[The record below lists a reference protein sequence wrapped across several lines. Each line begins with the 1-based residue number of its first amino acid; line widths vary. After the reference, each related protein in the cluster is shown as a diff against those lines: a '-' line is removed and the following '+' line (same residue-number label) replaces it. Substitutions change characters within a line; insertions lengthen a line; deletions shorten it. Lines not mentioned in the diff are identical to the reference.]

1 MFHIVEFRRVA
12 QMADYVKTN
21 GLSVAEDLYMFVGAE
36 ALPGTGIQEEAFWAG
51 AADLIQ
57 QFSPQVKELLAT
69 RERLQEQIDEF
80 HRSRAGEQ
88 TDAGAYED
96 FLRSIGYLVDEPGEF
111 TITAAGVDLEIAT
124 ISGPQ
129 LVVPLL
135 NARFAANAANARW
148 GSLYDALYGTDVI
161 DEADGRTR
169 SGGYNPVRGEAVV
182 ARGRQFLDDYIGL
195 TAGSHADVTGYRIAE
210 GVLVAEMPDGPAW
223 LAEPGQFAGYRGSVE
238 EPEAV
243 LFVHH
248 GLHVE
253 IQLDRSD
260 PIGSNDLAGVK
271 DIVLESAL
279 TTIMDLEDSVAA
291 VDAADKVAGYRNW
304 LQLMQGSLTAEV
316 AKGSGSYI
324 RRLNPDRAYTA
335 PDGSELVLPG
345 RSLLLI
351 RQVGH
356 LMTSDAVLDAAGAP
370 VPEEILDA
378 LFTGLGSVHDL
389 RGPHAGR
396 NSRTGSVYIVKPK
409 MHGPAE
415 VAVACALLAGAE
427 TVLGLQPRTLKIGVM
442 DEERRTSSNL
452 KACIW
457 EARDRVAFINTGFL
471 DRTGDEIHTSMLAG
485 PMVRKADMRNSSWIQ
500 AYEDANVDVG
510 LECGFSGR
518 AQIGKGMWAA
528 PDNMANMLAE
538 KGAHP
543 LAGADCAWV
552 PSPTAATL
560 HAIHYHQVDVD
571 AQQVRLAGKRRSTLR
586 QLLTIPVGDPSGWT
600 PEARQNELD
609 NNIQSTLGY
618 VVRWVN
624 DGVGCSK
631 VPDIQGTALME
642 DRATCRISSQ
652 HVSNWLLHG
661 IVTREEVEASLRRMA
676 AVVDEQNALDPG
688 YLPMSPAF
696 DTEAFLAARELVL
709 DGAVQPSGYTEPVLH
724 RGRAKQKQIE
734 NFAGSAS

>member
-1 MFHIVEFRRVA
+1 ME
-12 QMADYVKTN
+12 TN
-21 GLSVAEDLYMFVGAE
+21 GLSVAEELYAFVRDE
-36 ALPGTGIQEEAFWAG
+36 ALPGTGIEMEAFWAG
-51 AADLIQ
+51 AAGLIAE
-57 QFSPQVKELLAT
+57 FSPRVRELLDT
-69 RERLQEQIDEF
+69 RDRMQQQIDEY
-80 HRSRAGEQ
+80 HLSR
-88 TDAGAYED
+88 GATPVDPDDYED
-96 FLRSIGYLVDEPGEF
+96 FLRSIGYLVEEPGAF
-111 TITAAGVDLEIAT
+111 TITTDRVDPEIAT
-124 ISGPQ
+124 VSGPQ

-161 DEADGRTR
+161 DDAEGREHT
-169 SGGYNPVRGEAVV
+169 GGYNPVRGAAVV
-182 ARGRQFLDDYIGL
+182 ARGRQFLDEHTRL
-195 TAGSHADVTGYRIAE
+195 TAGSHADVTVYRIAD
-210 GVLVAEMPDGPAW
+210 GALVADTPDGPRG
-223 LAEPGQFAGYRGSVE
+223 LAEPRQLAGYRGAPA

-243 LFVHH
+243 LLVHH

-253 IQLDRSD
+253 IQIDRSH
-260 PIGSNDLAGVK
+260 PIGSGDPAGVK
-271 DIVLESAL
+271 DIVLESAT

-291 VDAADKVAGYRNW
+291 VDAEDKVAGYRNW
-304 LQLMQGSLTAEV
+304 LQLMQGTLTAEV
-316 AKGSGSYI
+316 TKGGRTQT
-324 RRLNPDRAYTA
+324 RRLNPDRVYTA
-335 PDGSELVLPG
+335 PDGSELTLPG

-389 RGPHAGR
+389 RGPHAGH
-396 NSRTGSVYIVKPK
+396 NSRAGSMYIVKPK

-415 VAVACALLAGAE
+415 VAVACGLLAGTEA
-427 TVLGLQPRTLKIGVM
+427 VLGLEPLTLKIGIM
-442 DEERRTSSNL
+442 DEERRTSANL

-457 EARDRVAFINTGFL
+457 EVRDRVAFINTGFL

-485 PMVRKADMRNSSWIQ
+485 PMVRKADMRDSSWIA
-500 AYEDANVDVG
+500 AYEDANVDIG

-528 PDNMANMLAE
+528 PDNLADMLAQ
-538 KGAHP
+538 KVAHP

-571 AQQVRLAGKRRSTLR
+571 ARQAELAGKRRSTLR
-586 QLLTIPVGDPSGWT
+586 QLLTIPLGDPAEWSAD
-600 PEARQNELD
+600 ARRNELD

-631 VPDIQGTALME
+631 VPDIHGTALME

-676 AVVDEQNALDPG
+676 AVVDEQNSSDPD
-688 YLPMSPAF
+688 YTPMAPAF

-709 DGAVQPSGYTEPVLH
+709 DGAAQPSGYTEPVLH
-724 RGRAKQKQIE
+724 RRRAAHKH
-734 NFAGSAS
+734 NDDLARNAS

>member
-1 MFHIVEFRRVA
+1 M
-12 QMADYVKTN
+12 
-21 GLSVAEDLYMFVGAE
+21 
-36 ALPGTGIQEEAFWAG
+36 
-51 AADLIQ
+51 
-57 QFSPQVKELLAT
+57 
-69 RERLQEQIDEF
+69 QEQIDEY
-80 HRSRAGEQ
+80 HRSRGATPVDPE
-88 TDAGAYED
+88 AYED
-96 FLRSIGYLVDEPGEF
+96 FLRSIGYLVEEPGDF
-111 TITAAGVDLEIAT
+111 AITTDRVDAEIAT
-124 ISGPQ
+124 VSGPQ

-161 DEADGRTR
+161 DEADGRER
-169 SGGYNPVRGEAVV
+169 AGGYNPVRGAAVV
-182 ARGRQFLDDYIGL
+182 ARGRQFLDEYTPL
-195 TAGSHADVTGYRIAE
+195 AAGTHADVTAYRIAD
-210 GVLVAEMPDGPAW
+210 GALVAETPDGPTE
-223 LAEPGQFAGYRGSVE
+223 LAEPGQFAGYRGDSD

-243 LFVHH
+243 LLVHH

-253 IQLDRSD
+253 IQIDRGH
-260 PIGSNDLAGVK
+260 PIGSGVPAGVK
-271 DIVLESAL
+271 DIVLESAT

-291 VDAADKVAGYRNW
+291 VDAEDKVSGYRNW
-304 LQLMQGSLTAEV
+304 LQLMQGTLTAEV
-316 AKGSGSYI
+316 AKGGRTST
-324 RRLNPDRAYTA
+324 RRLNPDRVYTA
-335 PDGSELVLPG
+335 PDGAELTLPG

-356 LMTSDAVLDAAGAP
+356 LMTSDAVLDTAGAP

-389 RGPHAGR
+389 RGPHAGH
-396 NSRTGSVYIVKPK
+396 NSRAGSVYIVKPK

-415 VAVACALLAGAE
+415 VAVACALLAATE
-427 TVLGLQPRTLKIGVM
+427 PVLGLEPLTLKIGIM
-442 DEERRTSSNL
+442 DEERRTSANL

-457 EARDRVAFINTGFL
+457 EARDRIAFINTGFL

-485 PMVRKADMRNSSWIQ
+485 PMVRKADMRHSSWIK
-500 AYEDANVDVG
+500 AYEDANVDIG

-528 PDNMANMLAE
+528 PDDMADMLAQ

-571 AQQVRLAGKRRSTLR
+571 ARQAELAGKRRSTLR
-586 QLLTIPVGDPSGWT
+586 QLLTIPIGDPAGWDAD
-600 PEARQNELD
+600 ARRNELD

-631 VPDIQGTALME
+631 VPDIHGTALME

-661 IVTREEVEASLRRMA
+661 IITTDEVEASLRRMS
-676 AVVDEQNALDPG
+676 AVVDEQNASDPA
-688 YLPMSPAF
+688 YTPMSPAF
-696 DTEAFLAARELVL
+696 DGEAFLAARELVL
-709 DGAVQPSGYTEPVLH
+709 DGAAQPSGYTEPILH
-724 RGRAKQKQIE
+724 RRRAANKHKHT
-734 NFAGSAS
+734 NDLAGNVS